1 MFAHW
6 KRLLAGF
13 VVGLFAAALTFNIDA
28 LERLSSSQLIGA
40 LQFFGRVL
48 LIPGVLLSMAIS
60 RSMHH
65 FPLWL
70 AAVGNL
76 VFWVVVGRFLG
87 ALVNRL
93 REIRKCSAWQP
104 PVYVTEGPRMIDAGA
119 ITELHDECTKRWHAG
134 PPALASRGEENEWMD
149 AVERQHRANY
159 DLWHIEDEARAPGA
173 SDAEV
178 ARVKRR
184 VDETNQLR
192 NDRMEELDRILAA
205 WLEAR
210 GLPRASAPLNSES
223 PGLMVDRLSILALKI
238 YHTRE
243 ETNREDAP
251 EGHVERNRERL
262 AILEEQ
268 RTDLAGCLD
277 ALWYETLA
285 GTRRFKMYRQ
295 LKMYNDPSLNPAIYG
310 KFSSSRSA

>member
-28 LERLSSSQLIGA
+28 VERLSSSQLISA

-48 LIPGVLLSMAIS
+48 LVPGVLVSMAVS

-65 FPLWL
+65 FPLWVAAL
-70 AAVGNL
+70 ANL
-76 VFWVVVGRFLG
+76 AFWVAAGRFVGVLIR
-87 ALVNRL
+87 RL
-93 REIRKCSAWQP
+93 REMRKYSAWQP
-104 PVYVTEGPRMIDAGA
+104 PVYVPEGPRMMDAAG
-119 ITELHDECTKRWHAG
+119 ITELHDGSTRLWHTNPGSVVA
-134 PPALASRGEENEWMD
+134 RDENEWLD
-149 AVERQHRANY
+149 AVERQHRANF

-173 SDAEV
+173 TDAEL

-184 VDETNQLR
+184 VDETNQRR
-192 NDRMEELDRILAA
+192 NDLTEELDRMLVM
-205 WLEAR
+205 WLDGR
-210 GLPRASAPLNSES
+210 GLPRPTAPLNSES
-223 PGLMVDRLSILALKI
+223 PGLIIDRLSILALKI

-243 ETNREDAP
+243 EAGRDDAP
-251 EGHVERNRERL
+251 AGHAERNRERL

-295 LKMYNDPSLNPAIYG
+295 LKMYNDPSLNPAVYG
-310 KFSSSRSA
+310 KVTNIRGV